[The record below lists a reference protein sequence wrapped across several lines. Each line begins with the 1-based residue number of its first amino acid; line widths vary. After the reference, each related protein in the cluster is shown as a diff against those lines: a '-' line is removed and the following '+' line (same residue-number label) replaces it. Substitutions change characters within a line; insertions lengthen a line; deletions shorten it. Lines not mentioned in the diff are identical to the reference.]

1 MYSCPKGIYA
11 KSILVALTGVAA
23 ATPSG
28 LNNIPTADTTP
39 QRTLVLQAFG
49 TVGGEADDDFNLGF
63 KTGVDLGPLDMEF
76 GADSHISPG
85 DAGPVTVQAKLALPL
100 GDNLPTIAIG
110 SANTTFS
117 GADANRAGETFGYL
131 VVSQDLCFLRGHAG
145 CGLQDGALLPF
156 VGFDKTFTKESF
168 GIQGEERD
176 LFTLRTDMIQQQDS
190 SWLYSAGVLVPV
202 IDHVVFETW
211 ANLPDNG
218 DDASLTLKLN
228 LVFNF

>member
-1 MYSCPKGIYA
+1 MVGGVGLS
-11 KSILVALTGVAA
+11 ALAGVLH

-39 QRTLVLQAFG
+39 QGTLVFQAFG

-63 KTGVDLGPLDMEF
+63 KTGIDLGPLDMEF

-85 DAGPVTVQAKLALPL
+85 DAGPVTLQAKLALPL
-100 GDNLPTIAIG
+100 GDKLPTIAIG

-117 GADANRAGETFGYL
+117 SADANRAGETFGYF
-131 VVSQDLCFLRGHAG
+131 VVSQDLCYLRGHVG

-156 VGFDKTFTKESF
+156 LGFDKTFTRESF
-168 GIQGEERD
+168 GMSGESRD

-190 SWLYSAGVLVPV
+190 DWLYSAGVLVPV
-202 IDHVVFETW
+202 IDHIVFETW
-211 ANLPDNG
+211 ANLPGNG

-228 LVFNF
+228 IVFGF